1 MQGNSTG
8 SLVVCWRH
16 WAESAP
22 QWQCSAPWM
31 RNDAVEHVLL
41 HPTSPSLQSGACRW
55 ANGELTPL
63 TRRVPTLFSHSSLS
77 SLSQQLLQSET
88 LRHHIDITLALRTY
102 LLTSQGRRRCLSEMA
117 FAYEWSVSNQN
128 KTPNVLHA
136 QQPPLNRIR
145 ASHNF
150 SIWQSMQKISN
161 FKIKKIH

>member
-1 MQGNSTG
+1 
-8 SLVVCWRH
+8 
-16 WAESAP
+16 
-22 QWQCSAPWM
+22 M

-102 LLTSQGRRRCLSEMA
+102 LLTSQGRRRCLSGSKTEPCGTSVAQSWLCAVLFNLFLYHSQMTT
-117 FAYEWSVSNQN
+117 FANYTLWG
-128 KTPNVLHA
+128 HA
-136 QQPPLNRIR
+136 RLLFFPQSTSFEARGEYGLNSR
-145 ASHNF
+145 S
-150 SIWQSMQKISN
+150 
-161 FKIKKIH
+161 